1 MQRFIF
7 LLVFTFIS
15 LLAQAQPGKGLDLN
29 LFKDR
34 NQTVKNAVAPGL
46 FLVQQNFIA
55 VDSAGEEYGFNNQDN
70 FGTIYSIGIKVKE
83 GLLLPSTFNTP
94 GLLDPNFEP
103 YRAGY
108 TTRNSSINARGIDS
122 LKYDNVDLAR
132 FNNQVP
138 RIDQTNNDEFF
149 GIKDYKGV
157 TDGKLLLL
165 YADDIAKLDKETLK
179 TNIIQ
184 VEELVWDDK
193 GMAQPKNIVIGNK
206 TLIGGIFFYEEVTF
220 GTVTFQPVA
229 FFENN
234 NGAWMLKAIDI
245 KQSPGGGLNPIDKK
259 KKK

>member
-7 LLVFTFIS
+7 LFAFTFTS
-15 LLAQAQPGKGLDLN
+15 FLSQAQPGKGLDLN

-55 VDSAGEEYGFNNQDN
+55 VDSAGQEYGFNNQDD

-94 GLLDPNFEP
+94 GLLDSNFEP

-108 TTRNSSINARGIDS
+108 STRNSSIKTRGIDS
-122 LKYDNVDLAR
+122 LKYDNIDLAS
-132 FNNQVP
+132 FNDQVP
-138 RIDQTNNDEFF
+138 RINQANDDEYF
-149 GIKDYKGV
+149 GIKDYKSV
-157 TDGKLLLL
+157 TNGKLLLV
-165 YADDIAKLDKETLK
+165 YADDITKLDKETLK

-184 VEELVWDDK
+184 VDELVWDDK
-193 GMAQPKNIVIGNK
+193 GYAQPKNIVIGNK

-220 GTVTFQPVA
+220 GAVTFEPVA
-229 FFENN
+229 FFENI
-234 NGAWMLKAIDI
+234 NGAWILKAIDI